1 MVRLSFVVGFFAA
14 SLLAQDGAALYKV
27 RCASCHDPA
36 PGSTPGRVPPV
47 SALRAMGFLPI
58 LRALES
64 GVMKMQAEGLSSNE
78 RVAVT
83 AYLVLPT
90 PQPEPPP
97 ASAFCVGKPS
107 NQGPSWSGWSPQPT
121 NTRFQD
127 ATAAGISAIDV
138 PRLKLKWAF
147 GLGSGIAARSQPAVS
162 GGRLFVGDE
171 IGAVDALNAATGC
184 IDWSFDAVGPIRG
197 GMVIGKA
204 GRQSAVF
211 FGDPKTNVYALDA
224 NTGKL
229 LWKVHVEEH
238 FAATITGTP
247 LLHAGVLYVPVASSE
262 EALPGLPSYEC
273 CTFRGSVVALDAA
286 SGKQLWKTYTI
297 TDTPKPTKISKTK
310 AQLYGPSGASVWS
323 SPTFDEK
330 LGAIYVATGD
340 NYSDPATSTSDAVLA
355 LDHKTGKILWSK
367 QLTPND
373 TYNQGCDSPF
383 KTNCPD
389 KGGPDFDFGQSPIL
403 VTLANGRRALV
414 IAQKAG
420 VAHALDPHRQGEIL
434 WQTRVGMGGALGGSQ
449 WGSAADRDHMYVAL
463 SDLKIKGIA
472 VDKTAPQGYRLELDP
487 KQGGGLLALSL
498 ATGEKVWSAK
508 PASCGDRKNCS
519 PAQSAAVTVI
529 PGAVFSGSV
538 DGHLRAYSTST
549 GEVLW
554 DVDTAHDYDTVNGQ
568 KAHGGSLDGP
578 GPVVAGGMLY
588 VNSGYGQ
595 WGGAPGNV
603 LLAFSIDGK

>member
-1 MVRLSFVVGFFAA
+1 MIRLSFVLGFFAA
-14 SLLAQDGAALYKV
+14 SLVAQDGAAIFKE

-47 SALRAMGFLPI
+47 SALRAMGSLQI

-64 GVMKMQAEGLSSNE
+64 GVMKPQAEGLSANE

-83 AYLVLPT
+83 IYLAVPASK
-90 PQPEPPP
+90 PEPAP
-97 ASAFCVGKPS
+97 ASAFCTGKPS

-121 NTRFQD
+121 NTRFQE
-127 ATAAGISAIDV
+127 AAAAGISATDV

-147 GLGSGIAARSQPAVS
+147 GLGSGIVARSQPSVS
-162 GGRLFVGDE
+162 GGRLYVADE
-171 IGAVDALNAATGC
+171 VGAVDSLNTATGC
-184 IDWSFDAVGPIRG
+184 IEWSFDAAGPIRG
-197 GMVIGKA
+197 GIAIGK
-204 GRQSAVF
+204 AVF
-211 FGDPKTNVYALDA
+211 FGDPKANVYALDA
-224 NTGKL
+224 HTGKL

-238 FAATITGTP
+238 LAATITGTP
-247 LLHAGVLYVPVASSE
+247 LLHGGVLYVSVASFE
-262 EALPGLPSYEC
+262 ESLPGLPSYEC

-286 SGKQLWKTYTI
+286 TGKQLWKAYTI

-310 AQLYGPSGASVWS
+310 AQLYGPSGASIWS

-330 LGAIYVATGD
+330 LGAVYVATGD

-355 LDHKTGKILWSK
+355 LDHKTGKILWSR

-373 TYNQGCDSPF
+373 TYNQGCDNPF

-403 VTLANGRRALV
+403 VSLANGRRALV

-420 VAHALDPHRQGEIL
+420 VAHALDPDHQGEIL
-434 WQTRVGMGGALGGSQ
+434 WQTRVGLGGALGGSQ

-472 VDKTAPQGYRLELDP
+472 MDKNAPQGYRLELDP
-487 KQGGGLLALSL
+487 NQGGGLFALSL

-554 DVDTAHDYDTVNGQ
+554 DVDTALDYDTVNGQ

-578 GPVVAGGMLY
+578 GPVVAGGVLY

-595 WGGAPGNV
+595 WGGLPGNV